1 VLPGITAGTVMTGM
15 PDEHGQR
22 PVAWPVHRPGSPP
35 RTGQPVRSDLQQA
48 AATFGAQAATFR
60 SIMPAGGPA
69 SVDGG
74 DPELDQA
81 LTRILELIGSL
92 HAQLAATITEHG
104 RSLRQ
109 AGESG
114 QERS

>member
-1 VLPGITAGTVMTGM
+1 
-15 PDEHGQR
+15 
-22 PVAWPVHRPGSPP
+22 
-35 RTGQPVRSDLQQA
+35 
-48 AATFGAQAATFR
+48 
-60 SIMPAGGPA
+60 MPAGGPA

-81 LTRILELIGSL
+81 LTQILELIGSL

-109 AGESG
+109 ACESG
-114 QERS
+114 QEQS